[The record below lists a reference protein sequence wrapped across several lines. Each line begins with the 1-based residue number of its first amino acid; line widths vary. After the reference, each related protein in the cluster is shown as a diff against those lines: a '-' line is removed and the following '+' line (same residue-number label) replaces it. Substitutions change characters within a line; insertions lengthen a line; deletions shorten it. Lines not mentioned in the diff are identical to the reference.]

1 MKLADEDIAP
11 IVLLLSPERLGS
23 LMQLTGSS
31 RTSIE
36 LHQQTL
42 ALGASLMNVI
52 ASLELAIRNAVCE
65 NLSDHFGVS
74 GWLITPPAPFQWK
87 QPERDR
93 VPKAID
99 SAKRAEYSKMTQ
111 AAKAELDTHAFPKGR
126 PSGLS
131 HLKRAKM
138 RRQHIAVSD
147 GKIIAELTL
156 HFWKRLYGPDYE
168 QTLWK
173 TTLKRTFP
181 YKKLKR
187 AAVAE
192 HLERV
197 YQARNRLAH
206 HEPVL
211 HHRFHDT
218 MSSIQFLVEHLG
230 ADRPDSETPLAHLI
244 RDDLAAVKERAEALH
259 ERLESFRTVN

>member
-11 IVLLLSPERLGS
+11 VVLLLSPERLGS

-31 RTSIE
+31 RAAIE

-52 ASLELAIRNAVCE
+52 ASLEIAIRNTICE
-65 NLSDHFGVS
+65 NLSNHFGVS
-74 GWLITPPAPFQWK
+74 GWLIHPPAPFQWK

-93 VPKAID
+93 LPKAVD

-111 AAKAELDTHAFPKGR
+111 AQKADLDNQAFPKGR

-131 HLKRAKM
+131 HLARAKM

-173 TTLKRTFP
+173 TSLKRTFP
-181 YKKLKR
+181 YKNLKR
-187 AAVAE
+187 ATVAE

-211 HHRFHDT
+211 HHRFHET
-218 MSSIQFLVEHLG
+218 TNSIQFLVQHLG
-230 ADRPDSETPLAHLI
+230 AVRPSSETPLAHLI
-244 RDDLAAVKERAEALH
+244 HDDLMVANEEAEVLH
-259 ERLESFRTVN
+259 ARLESFRLMN